1 MRGLNLFFSTALQ
14 RKFFE
19 AVAASAEL

>member
-1 MRGLNLFFSTALQ
+1 MRGLNPFFSTALQ